1 MASQAYIQ
9 ATAVEEDAEALIKA
23 LEALLFKITTLG

>member
-1 MASQAYIQ
+1 MASQACIQ

-23 LEALLFKITTLG
+23 FEALLFKITTLG